1 MVTSLAR
8 LGTRIALMFS
18 LVLFPGL
25 VGCGDKDP
33 TGPSGTL
40 ITSGTPVTNI
50 SGAEDSQK
58 VYRIAVPA
66 GAGQLSV
73 VTSGGTGDA
82 DIYVRRG
89 QPPTALSV
97 DDCVSDDI
105 SNEESCVIASP
116 ASGDWYIMI
125 VGFEAYSGLTL
136 TATVTQ
142 S

>member
-1 MVTSLAR
+1 MLTSLAR
-8 LGTRIALMFS
+8 LGTRIALVLS
-18 LVLFPGL
+18 LVVSLGL

-40 ITSGTPVTNI
+40 IISGTPVTNI

-66 GAGQLSV
+66 GAAQLSI
-73 VTSGGTGDA
+73 VTTGGTGDA
-82 DIYVRRG
+82 DMYVRRNR
-89 QPPTALSV
+89 PPTRVSV
-97 DDCVSDDI
+97 DDCISDDVG
-105 SNEESCVIASP
+105 NDDSCVIASP

-142 S
+142 P